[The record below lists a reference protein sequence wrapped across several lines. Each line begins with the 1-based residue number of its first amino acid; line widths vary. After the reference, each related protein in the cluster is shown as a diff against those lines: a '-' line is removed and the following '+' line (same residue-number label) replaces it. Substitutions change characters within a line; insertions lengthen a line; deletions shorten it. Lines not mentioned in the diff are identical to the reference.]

1 MFLSIINSCKDIFYL
16 SLRLIMIKLMAKNA
30 NSFKIYLQII
40 LANVFWGFSFV
51 WTDIALKE
59 NIGPI
64 TLVLLRLIFAT
75 LLLGILA
82 KFSGNLQKLQFK
94 HLKYF
99 LGLALCEPFLY
110 FLCETYG
117 LTMVSPTVTSVII
130 ATIPLFTPIVG
141 FFILKEH
148 INSSTI
154 IGIVVS
160 MIGVLGV
167 VFSGDK
173 DFSGQIIGAVLVFG
187 AVLTALGYAV
197 FVKYLIHRYNATTLV
212 FYQNFIGLIF
222 FIPCFFVID
231 FSHLGEMHFTFK
243 AISSIVQLA
252 VFASVL
258 AFIFYSRS
266 VKVLGVTKVGVFC
279 YTIPVLTALFAFF
292 MVDER
297 LSIIQWFGM
306 SIVIFGLIISQ
317 MVFKKSK
324 TNA

>member
-1 MFLSIINSCKDIFYL
+1 MATNPNSL
-16 SLRLIMIKLMAKNA
+16 
-30 NSFKIYLQII
+30 KIYTQII

-51 WTDIALKE
+51 WTDIALKD

-64 TLVLLRLIFAT
+64 TLVSARLIFAT
-75 LLLGILA
+75 LLLGLFA

-130 ATIPLFTPIVG
+130 ATIPLFTPIVA
-141 FFILKEH
+141 FLILKEK

-154 IGIVVS
+154 IGIIVS
-160 MIGVLGV
+160 MVGVLGV
-167 VFSGDK
+167 VFSGNN
-173 DFSGQIIGAVLVFG
+173 DFSGQIVGAILVFG

-212 FYQNFIGLIF
+212 FYQNLIGLIY
-222 FIPCFFVID
+222 FIPCFFVVD
-231 FSHLGEMHFTFK
+231 FKHLGEMHFTFK
-243 AISSIVQLA
+243 AVASIAQLA

-258 AFIFYSRS
+258 SFIFYSRS
-266 VKVLGVTKVGVFC
+266 VKVLGVAKVGVFC

-297 LSIIQWFGM
+297 LSIVQWFGM
-306 SIVIFGLIISQ
+306 AVVIFGLIVSQ
-317 MVFKKSK
+317 MVFKKPK
-324 TNA
+324 TNV